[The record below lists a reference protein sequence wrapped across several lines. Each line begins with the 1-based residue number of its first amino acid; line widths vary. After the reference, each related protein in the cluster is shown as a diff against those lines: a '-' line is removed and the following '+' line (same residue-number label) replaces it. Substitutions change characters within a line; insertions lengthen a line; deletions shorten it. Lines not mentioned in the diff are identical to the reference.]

1 MAIPIIEPGLDN
13 YDVYAGSAWQ
23 WPLIWEHDGSPVD
36 LTGCQ
41 ARMYGRI
48 NYPDL
53 TTVFEIDET
62 TGITLGGA
70 TGEITLFL
78 SDTITT
84 AMGVSVGH
92 EKTVILYDLEIEDA
106 TNVVQILR
114 GVITLWP
121 EATRQP

>member
-1 MAIPIIEPGLDN
+1 VAIPIIEPGQDN
-13 YDVYAGSAWQ
+13 YDVYAGSAWL
-23 WPLIWEHDGSPVD
+23 WPLLWEHNDAPVD
-36 LTGCQ
+36 LTGCT

-53 TTVFEIDET
+53 TTVFEINET
-62 TGITLGGA
+62 TGITLGG
-70 TGEITLFL
+70 TSGEITLLL
-78 SDTITT
+78 SDTVTT
-84 AMGVSVGH
+84 AMGVAVGH
-92 EKTVILYDLEIEDA
+92 VKTVILYDLEIEDA